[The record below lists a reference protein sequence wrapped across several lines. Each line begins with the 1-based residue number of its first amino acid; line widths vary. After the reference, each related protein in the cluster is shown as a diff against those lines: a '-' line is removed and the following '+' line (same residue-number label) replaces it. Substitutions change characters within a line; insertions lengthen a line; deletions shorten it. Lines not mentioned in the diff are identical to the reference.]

1 MQKIKQ
7 FRMRNNGGFVC
18 SGKIQYI
25 DNDGNVQLSEG
36 APRIPIGQGEWV
48 DPAVL
53 GVPDACPMMLYFDV
67 VLGEDRTAGI
77 YYLGDTSSNLYA
89 EYDITGT
96 TYNSDVH
103 FDGVKTI

>member
-1 MQKIKQ
+1 MGTFSSARELLGYPLAK
-7 FRMRNNGGFVC
+7 V
-18 SGKIQYI
+18 SGSILQ
-25 DNDGNVQLSEG
+25 S
-36 APRIPIGQGEWV
+36 W
-48 DPAVL
+48 

-96 TYNSDVH
+96 TYNRDVH